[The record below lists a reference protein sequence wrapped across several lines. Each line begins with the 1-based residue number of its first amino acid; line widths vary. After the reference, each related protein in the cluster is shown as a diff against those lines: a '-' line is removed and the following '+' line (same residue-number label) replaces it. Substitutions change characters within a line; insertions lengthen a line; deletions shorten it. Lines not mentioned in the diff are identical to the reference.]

1 MVKRFE
7 EETYLAKIGV
17 NRGAGFTSAAATSRR
32 QAGEIEQIFTQHS
45 NDMLAEAIDKG
56 KKRGQKK
63 ANEQEILFETIVN
76 PDGEEIS
83 IPKKPIKPID
93 LVGKSALEVY
103 DQLSTERYLE
113 ELTTTTSQI
122 IDKYATDAE
131 LNGKDEALFASQST
145 RELQTI
151 YENVDP
157 NIRQLLKMKDRAYMQ
172 NKGKYV
178 NESFLKNIYKKGA
191 SDFQNFNNNQNRE
204 FTRDILYGTADSTEH
219 YNSLNKRL
227 DMQHENLEIPDNV
240 YNDTKE
246 LLLIRKEADSI
257 FIQNFKKFLPYEIG
271 EQNNNAEANS
281 KALFDFFNIDNK
293 ETEVEL
299 IVNGNK
305 KTFTRQEL
313 EKGLNATQIEF
324 IREHRIKPFNS
335 SVQQS
340 NSYSKGMATLEEI
353 LKNKNYA
360 NTVPATKKHD
370 ATSNAGPDGQELIFD
385 YFIKDVVDA
394 NNGVVNG
401 APMSTDYNN
410 MDGFTRVEFIKYKIR
425 NGVLSNQ
432 EINTLENVINNNDV
446 EGIIKNQILLKLIN
460 EEGHLDVHLSKN
472 AAQKASDLIGQ
483 ALGETDSR
491 AKIEDFYANERLI
504 TEKDMPQDLAQNY
517 KMQQDED
524 YNSVA
529 KVSDKVYELLDEMST
544 EEAGKSVYFGTLA
557 FNKIINEVHRKVR
570 KGYVMNDST
579 IYKIVESKYKA
590 LAAHPDFGFSEIA
603 LPFERVLPR
612 GDLDDTTTFVKHPP
626 EKLNL
631 IAFSKDN
638 MEETRKLILD
648 RYEFVLGKADN
659 PEVERLLREKR
670 PLDFNNIYLRYRVN
684 PNGSQEYVIYY
695 INEDDNPLSRSFN
708 GEPVTIS
715 IADLKEIYNE

>member
-7 EETYLAKIGV
+7 EETYMAKIGV
-17 NRGAGFTSAAATSRR
+17 NRGAGFTSAAASARR
-32 QAGEIEQIFTQHS
+32 QAGDIEEIFTQYS
-45 NDMLAEAIDKG
+45 NDLLKEAIDKG
-56 KKRGQKK
+56 KKRGQKS
-63 ANEQEILFETIVN
+63 ANEQEILFETIIN
-76 PDGEEIS
+76 ADGEEVS
-83 IPKKPIKPID
+83 IPKKPIKPAD
-93 LVGKSALEVY
+93 LAGKSALEVY

-113 ELTTTTSQI
+113 ELTTSTSQV

-131 LNGKDEALFASQST
+131 LNGKDEALFANQAT
-145 RELQTI
+145 KELETI
-151 YENVDP
+151 YKNVDP
-157 NIRQLLKMKDRAYMQ
+157 TIRQLLKMKDRAYMQ

-178 NESFLKNIYKKGA
+178 NESFLKNTYQKGKA
-191 SDFQNFNNNQNRE
+191 NFIDFNNNQNRE
-204 FTRDILYGTADSTEH
+204 FTRDILYGTANTEEH
-219 YNSLNKRL
+219 YTNINNRL
-227 DMQHENLEIPDNV
+227 EKQHESKEISDIN
-240 YNDTKE
+240 YNDAKE
-246 LLLIRKEADSI
+246 ILSIQKEADSI
-257 FIQNFKKFLPYEIG
+257 FIEKFKKFLPYEIG
-271 EQNNNAEANS
+271 EQNNSAEANS

-313 EKGLNATQIEF
+313 EKGLNAKQIEF
-324 IREHRIKPFNS
+324 IRENRIKPFNS

-340 NSYSKGMATLEEI
+340 NAYSKGMVTLEEI
-353 LKNKNYA
+353 LKSKNYA

-385 YFIKDVVDA
+385 YFIKDVVNA
-394 NNGVVNG
+394 NDGVVNG

-410 MDGFTRVEFIKYKIR
+410 MDGYTRVEFIKYKIV
-425 NGVLSNQ
+425 NGLLSNQ

-446 EGIIKNQILLKLIN
+446 EGIIKNQVLLKLIN
-460 EEGHLDVHLSKN
+460 EKGALDIHLSKN

-483 ALGETDSR
+483 ALGETDPRS
-491 AKIEDFYANERLI
+491 KIEDFYANEKLMN
-504 TEKDMPQDLAQNY
+504 EKNMPQDLAQNY

-557 FNKIINEVHRKVR
+557 FNKIMSEVHRKVR

-579 IYKIVESKYKA
+579 IYKIVQSKYEG
-590 LAAHPDFGFSEIA
+590 LSAHPDFGFSEIA

-626 EKLNL
+626 EKLNPV
-631 IAFSKDN
+631 AFHKDN

-648 RYEFVLGKADN
+648 RYKYILGKADN
-659 PEVERLLREKR
+659 PEAERILKDQR
-670 PLDFNNIYLRYRVN
+670 PLDPDNIYLRYRVN

-695 INEDDNPLSRSFN
+695 ISEDDNPLSRSFN